1 MTFDAIWFK
10 TTLPK
15 VVIDSFLKESELFDN
30 QTASLKEDVD
40 LEVRDS
46 KIAWVSS
53 NHWIAGFCYHYVLQA
68 NESNFGYDI
77 KPFGDRYLQYT
88 SYSEGEHYNWHV
100 DTIKK
105 EDSIRKLS
113 FSLQLSDPEDYSG
126 GELQFIDEG
135 DKLFFAPKERGTII
149 IFDSRIKHRVMKVR
163 SGCRKSLVGWVEGP
177 KWK

>member
-135 DKLFFAPKERGTII
+135 DKLFFAPKDRGTII

-177 KWK
+177 RWK

>member
-15 VVIDSFLKESELFDN
+15 VVIDSFLEEAELFDN

-135 DKLFFAPKERGTII
+135 DKLFFAPKDRGTII

>member
-1 MTFDAIWFK
+1 MTFDAIWYK

-15 VVIDSFLKESELFDN
+15 TVINSFLEETEFFES
-30 QTASLKEDVD
+30 QTASLKEHVD

-46 KIAWVSS
+46 KIAWISS

-68 NESNFGYDI
+68 NEANFGYDI

>member
-100 DTIKK
+100 DTIRK

-135 DKLFFAPKERGTII
+135 DKLFFAPKDRGTII

>member
-135 DKLFFAPKERGTII
+135 DKLFFAPKDRGTII

>member
-15 VVIDSFLKESELFDN
+15 VVIDSFLEEAELFDN
-30 QTASLKEDVD
+30 ETASLKEDVD

-105 EDSIRKLS
+105 KDSIRKLS

-135 DKLFFAPKERGTII
+135 DKLFFAPKDRGTII

>member
-15 VVIDSFLKESELFDN
+15 VVIDSFLEEAELFDN

-126 GELQFIDEG
+126 GELQFLDEG
-135 DKLFFAPKERGTII
+135 DKLFFAPKDRGTII
-149 IFDSRIKHRVMKVR
+149 IFHSRIKHRVMKVR
-163 SGCRKSLVGWVEGP
+163 SGCRKS
-177 KWK
+177 

>member
-15 VVIDSFLKESELFDN
+15 VVIDSFLEEAEFFDN

-135 DKLFFAPKERGTII
+135 DKLFFAPKDRGTII